1 MLLLGLASPFMGA
14 QTQSASQPAASP
26 VWQMEE
32 SGTTAG
38 LRGIYSVDGQIAW
51 ASGTEGTVLRT
62 VDGGQHWQRCA
73 TPDGDK
79 DGATLDFRGV
89 QAWDAKTAIVM
100 ASGPGEKSRLYKTTD
115 GCGTWKLLF
124 TNPDKDGFWDAVR
137 FDGHNDGMILG
148 DPVKGAF
155 AVFVTFDGGEN
166 WKGQKLRGLKADFSR
181 QAVFA
186 ASNSSLLMWTAL
198 SHRIFVS
205 GGKGGAFVYE
215 CYGELSAG
223 AHPENVDCLRNR
235 KNLPLSGGIESA
247 GAFSVDY
254 RPLHSPYPE
263 IIFKGGGGTYQTYQ
277 SMVVVGGD
285 YMKPSEATGT
295 AAYSVDFGDHWTAS
309 QQPPHGYRSS
319 VQWSEQEKLWITV
332 GTNGSDVS
340 RDDGKTWQPVDDGNW
355 NALSLPLVVGPK
367 GRIAR
372 LNPVALPKP

>member
-1 MLLLGLASPFMGA
+1 MGA
-14 QTQSASQPAASP
+14 QTQPASPPSASP

-32 SGTTAG
+32 PGTTAG

-115 GCGTWKLLF
+115 GGGTWKLLAK
-124 TNPDKDGFWDAVR
+124 NKEPEGFWDSLLSPRKTYGDTKVP
-137 FDGHNDGMILG
+137 GYTLLVG
-148 DPVKGAF
+148 DPVQGHFDLRDGTALGPGIDWEPALFQCGAKPG
-155 AVFVTFDGGEN
+155 D
-166 WKGQKLRGLKADFSR
+166 
-181 QAVFA
+181 AVFA
-186 ASNSSLLMWTAL
+186 ASNSSVN
-198 SHRIFVS
+198 VS
-205 GGKGGAFVYE
+205 AFESFILGVGGKNGARVLISPMQLHHMRIESKE
-215 CYGELSAG
+215 CLSVVVPIADGTDSAG
-223 AHPENVDCLRNR
+223 IFSIGFQNSVTAYR
-235 KNLPLSGGIESA
+235 GIA
-247 GAFSVDY
+247 
-254 RPLHSPYPE
+254 
-263 IIFKGGGGTYQTYQ
+263 
-277 SMVVVGGD
+277 VGGD
-285 YMKPSEATGT
+285 YLKPNEPTGT
-295 AAYSVDFGDHWTAS
+295 AAYSLDGGLHWTAAA
-309 QQPPHGYRSS
+309 QPPHGYRSS

-355 NALSLPLVVGPK
+355 NALSLPFVVGAK

-372 LNPVALPKP
+372 LNPAALPKR